1 MGAGGCRAAR
11 LKRSRRKAA
20 RYESDEYEPLLEAV
34 DAYLS
39 QKRPPCD
46 QCYTDYA
53 NASVVK
59 NTEQAEKD
67 LLPLRQIG
75 ASRFRARIQSISLFK
90 RDATWYD
97 LDYAIRKPCATKQ
110 QFDVTQIGELVQ
122 IDGCQLSLIQY
133 SAGAD

>member
-1 MGAGGCRAAR
+1 M
-11 LKRSRRKAA
+11 
-20 RYESDEYEPLLEAV
+20 
-34 DAYLS
+34 S